1 MWREWE
7 SCLIIIDLI
16 IDLIT
21 HTYIYIYI
29 YIYVCIL
36 HGIVSVVVSRKAKE
50 FNEDGLS
57 FVNGHQVLN

>member
-1 MWREWE
+1 MARVGKL
-7 SCLIIIDLI
+7 SNNNRSNNRSNN
-16 IDLIT
+16 
-21 HTYIYIYI
+21 IYIYI